1 MNEVQV
7 TVVGTVCSDIRYG
20 TAGENDIP
28 VARFQIRSLPRRYDR
43 RTGTWSDGEPSYYSV
58 TCWRRLAEHAAS
70 SLGVGDPILATGRLK
85 ISRWRRNEESVM
97 SAEIDAQSVGHDL
110 RWGTSV
116 YRKGV
121 PLAPRLPGQ
130 RRRSAE
136 DAGEV
141 QEASAEASADALA
154 VPEFPAAESEPVPAS
169 ASVTESMSAH
179 EAGSEAAMEESALA
193 A

>member
-7 TVVGTVCSDIRYG
+7 TVVGTVCSEVRYG
-20 TAGENDIP
+20 TAGENGVP

-43 RTGTWSDGEPSYYSV
+43 RSGAWTDGDPSYYSV

-70 SLGVGDPILATGRLK
+70 SLGVGDPVLATGRLK
-85 ISRWRRNEESVM
+85 ISRWKRNEESMV

-121 PLAPRLPGQ
+121 PLAGRVPAP
-130 RRRSAE
+130 RRRGSEEPVGDAPGLTAE
-136 DAGEV
+136 GLEAVDAADGFEV
-141 QEASAEASADALA
+141 ESTTTASADAGTDTLA
-154 VPEFPAAESEPVPAS
+154 ETAMAA
-169 ASVTESMSAH
+169 
-179 EAGSEAAMEESALA
+179 
-193 A
+193 